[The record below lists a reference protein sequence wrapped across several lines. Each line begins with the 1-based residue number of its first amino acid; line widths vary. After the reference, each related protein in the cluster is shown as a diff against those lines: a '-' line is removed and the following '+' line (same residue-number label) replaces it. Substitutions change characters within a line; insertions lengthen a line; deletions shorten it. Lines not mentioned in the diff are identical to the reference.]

1 MIGGDKMYWT
11 YLITAASIIGTVANI
26 YKKQWCFVIWL
37 FTNSAW
43 LVIDL
48 MAGLYAQSVLFAVYI
63 ALSVM
68 GLAKWGKKKQN

>member
-1 MIGGDKMYWT
+1 MYWT

-68 GLAKWGKKKQN
+68 VLAKWGKKKQN